1 MKKNILLLIL
11 LSFLLPMCAQDNS
24 KAMIKEISKSI
35 PKDLYIL
42 DYAIGNFI
50 SEKELS
56 IIVFCD
62 KITNKDAAKSILKS
76 YLYRINKGSPK
87 LWGELNI
94 NCCYYNYEKDLN
106 SFYKS
111 LGMEQNLSVLGTSYK
126 FGWIGDFNDNGITE
140 LMLVQ
145 SAFSEEG
152 ATIEFMEFN
161 NGDFKITLPAKD
173 DICYILNASKEKHS
187 MKLERSKYSSALDNY
202 EVKTSEIIWDS
213 ESFSYREN

>member
-1 MKKNILLLIL
+1 MKKNILLLILL

-42 DYAIGNFI
+42 EYAIGNFI

-62 KITNKDAAKSILKS
+62 KKTNKDASKSILKS
-76 YLYRINKGSPK
+76 YLYTINKGSPK

-111 LGMEQNLSVLGTSYK
+111 LGMEQNLSVLGKSYK
-126 FGWIGDFNDNGITE
+126 FGWIGDFNENGITE

-152 ATIEFMEFN
+152 
-161 NGDFKITLPAKD
+161 
-173 DICYILNASKEKHS
+173 
-187 MKLERSKYSSALDNY
+187 
-202 EVKTSEIIWDS
+202 VKCAI
-213 ESFSYREN
+213 